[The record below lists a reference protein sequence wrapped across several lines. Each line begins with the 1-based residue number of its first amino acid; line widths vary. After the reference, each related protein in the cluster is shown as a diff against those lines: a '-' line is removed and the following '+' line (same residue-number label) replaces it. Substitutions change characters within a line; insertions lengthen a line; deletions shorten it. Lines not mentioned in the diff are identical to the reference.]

1 MIPAFH
7 PGYTYNPTTAESERH
22 AYERFLARALPCHAD
37 RERWRSWCGRFL
49 DGTPGPTTVCV
60 LAGSEYKHVLA
71 RLVELAMGVYCGQLK
86 FGSPNQLTSSMKSN
100 RHKRV
105 NILRAGVTPALTA
118 GVLQGIVTCTFG
130 TCSAQVLLVADVAPS
145 PAEVL
150 AVAPCETPL
159 ELDDQWVHCFVQDA
173 LRALGQ

>member
-1 MIPAFH
+1 
-7 PGYTYNPTTAESERH
+7 
-22 AYERFLARALPCHAD
+22 
-37 RERWRSWCGRFL
+37 
-49 DGTPGPTTVCV
+49 V
-60 LAGSEYKHVLA
+60 LSGSQYKHVLA

-130 TCSAQVLLVADVAPS
+130 TCSAQVLL
-145 PAEVL
+145 
-150 AVAPCETPL
+150 APCETPL
-159 ELDDQWVHCFVQDA
+159 ELDDQEIGETSGATTATCRHVRTVLYF
-173 LRALGQ
+173 